1 MIGRRPRAVV
11 EEFDEDVAAHLELAE
26 LEFRQQGCSEEE
38 ARRRARL
45 QFGNLRVIRD
55 DVRDAAGW
63 PRLEALWLDVRTAV
77 HRVRLDASTSLVAGL
92 LLAVAVALASTM
104 FTVADALLLR
114 PAPFRSPETLMRV
127 SVGPATR
134 PSNPNL
140 GVDTLRALREAPGLE
155 HLHVAAQQPLTF
167 TDGDLDVHVAGALVT
182 PEVFDDFGVTPIRG
196 RTFSAADPST
206 VTDDVVVISE
216 TLWRTRFGA
225 RADII
230 GSTIDL
236 PGSRVTVLGVVPQW
250 FVFPTSRTQV
260 WRPLDLDAPDG
271 AATRP
276 RGTSWAYARVSAT
289 VPPEAAQAA
298 MTRSLVAGGSD
309 ATTRVALRPITTTNI
324 DPYSVG
330 IIRLTSGGV
339 ALVFLLLCSNAAALL
354 LTRMRRRRRLMALCA
369 TLGAPRY
376 RLLRQAFVEQTVIA
390 SLGVVCGTGLT
401 YALVHV
407 VRAWL
412 PQSLSFTSLN
422 VLDVDGRTLAVAAL
436 LGSGAVML
444 CGMVPAWFGR
454 RAYAAPQ
461 RALNVGSDT
470 ERVAGHAPTML
481 IVAQTSLALLLCVG
495 AAVQW
500 TSLAHLLAA
509 SRGIDVDRLVTFDLT
524 VPTDQSGGADVV
536 ATSLAERAATH
547 PDVERASTSFGAL
560 PRAGSLYF
568 ADVSSD
574 DPDRPPVS
582 LVINSYQ
589 VTPDFYRTYGI
600 RLLSGRVSTPAD
612 GPDAIVL
619 GRSLAR
625 QIWGREDVSGRAFR
639 FEDGRTFTVTGVAA
653 DVLTPLLDPRQDE
666 PEMYEPLPTS
676 SGTGPSVLRHLTIRC
691 RATCPDVQTLR
702 RHVIEQAPGVRV
714 SAGTHVRDEYE
725 AGVDRP
731 RAAAAVAAGFAVV
744 GTLGAAA
751 GLLVVL
757 ARAAASR
764 QHEFGVRLALGATPA
779 SIAWFVRRTTLLM
792 LVTSVLVSLALAW
805 PLGRLLQRVQHETS
819 IADPQA
825 WLMSV
830 AAVAAAAA
838 LATIRP
844 ARQAARAQPV
854 TLLRE
859 P

>member
-1 MIGRRPRAVV
+1 MIWRRPRAVV

-26 LEFRQQGCSEEE
+26 LEFRQQGLSEDE

-45 QFGNLRVIRD
+45 QFGNLRVIRG
-55 DVRDAAGW
+55 DVRGAAGW
-63 PRLEALWLDVRTAV
+63 PRLEALWLDVRTAL
-77 HRVRLDASTSLVAGL
+77 HRLRLDASTSLLAGV
-92 LLAVAVALASTM
+92 LLAVAIALASTM

-114 PAPFRSPETLMRV
+114 PAPFRSPDTLMRV

-140 GVDTLRALREAPGLE
+140 DVDTLRALREAPGLE

-167 TDGDLDVHVAGALVT
+167 TDGDLDVNVAGALVT
-182 PEVFDDFGVTPIRG
+182 SEVFDDFGVTPIRG
-196 RTFSAADPST
+196 RTFSAVDPST
-206 VTDDVVVISE
+206 LAGDVVVISE
-216 TLWRTRFGA
+216 TLWRTRFDA

-236 PGSRVTVLGVVPQW
+236 SGSRVMVLGVVPQW

-260 WRPLDLDAPDG
+260 WRPLDLDAPAG
-271 AATRP
+271 AVTRP
-276 RGTSWAYARVSAT
+276 RGTSWAYARVSASM
-289 VPPEAAQAA
+289 PPEEVQTAMARTIAARGA
-298 MTRSLVAGGSD
+298 D
-309 ATTRVALRPITTTNI
+309 ATTRVTLRPVTTANI
-324 DPYSVG
+324 DPYSAG

-376 RLLRQAFVEQTVIA
+376 RLLRQAFVEQIVVA
-390 SLGVVCGTGLT
+390 SLGVVCGIGLT
-401 YALVHV
+401 YVLVDV
-407 VRAWL
+407 MREWL
-412 PQSLSFTSLN
+412 PQSLIFTSLN
-422 VLDVDGRTLAVAAL
+422 LLDVDGRALASTAL

-444 CGMVPAWFGR
+444 CGIVPAWFGR

-461 RALNVGSDT
+461 DALHGGGDT
-470 ERVAGHAPTML
+470 ERIAGRAPTML

-500 TSLAHLLAA
+500 TSLANLLAV
-509 SRGIDVDRLVTFDLT
+509 SRGIDVDRLVTFDIN
-524 VPTDQSGGADVV
+524 VPTDQGGGAAVV
-536 ATSLAERAATH
+536 STSLAERVATH
-547 PDVERASTSFGAL
+547 PDVERTSISFGAL
-560 PRAGSLYF
+560 PSAGSLYF

-574 DPDRPPVS
+574 DTGRAPVS
-582 LVINSYQ
+582 LVINSYH
-589 VTPDFYRTYGI
+589 VTPDFYATYGI
-600 RLLSGRVSTPAD
+600 RLLSGRPSTPAD
-612 GPDAIVL
+612 GPDAIVI

-625 QIWGREDVSGRAFR
+625 QLWGREDVAGRSFR
-639 FEDGRTFTVTGVAA
+639 FDDGRTFTVTGVAA

-666 PEMYEPLPTS
+666 PEMYEPLPTT
-676 SGTGPSVLRHLTIRC
+676 SGSGPSVLRHLTIRC
-691 RATCPDVQTLR
+691 RANCPDVQTLR

-714 SAGTHVRDEYE
+714 SAGAPVREQYE

-731 RAAAAVAAGFAVV
+731 RAAVAVAAGFALV

-764 QHEFGVRLALGATPA
+764 QREFGVRLALGATPA
-779 SIAWFVRRTTLLM
+779 RVAWLVRLTTLRMLM
-792 LVTSVLVSLALAW
+792 TSVFVSLALAW
-805 PLGRLLQRVQHETS
+805 PLGRLLQRIQHETS

-825 WLMSV
+825 WLVSV

-854 TLLRE
+854 TLLRDS
-859 P
+859 